1 MRINTIKF
9 TVIMSLIAL
18 IAYLGYGL
26 IYATIDEPTRN
37 TIKAVIIALCPIL
50 GIAITNLFRKPGS

>member
-1 MRINTIKF
+1 MKINTIKF
-9 TVIMSLIAL
+9 TVIMAL
-18 IAYLGYGL
+18 IAVIAFLGYGL
-26 IYATIDEPTRN
+26 IYITIDESSRN